1 MATNAELKKIAQDF
15 FNQIWNQGDESAIDR
30 FIAEDAAGNDPQFGI
45 GQESFR
51 EQWKN
56 WRKAFP
62 DINFEIQ
69 ELVADEETDTVVSR
83 WVLTGTH
90 SDEFWGAAATGKKIK
105 VDGVSIDRIKDGMV
119 VSGFD
124 AWDSMVLRRQ
134 IGLAE

>member
-1 MATNAELKKIAQDF
+1 MAINAELKKIAQDF
-15 FNQIWNQGDESAIDR
+15 FDQIWNQGDESA
-30 FIAEDAAGNDPQFGI
+30 
-45 GQESFR
+45 SFR

-83 WVLTGTH
+83 WALTGTH

-119 VSGFD
+119 VPGFD